1 MNAQNWIDW
10 AQKQLADLSMRLFRQ
25 GYQPARIEFLNQTN
39 VEFSEQFGYHLACL
53 NEAMDHMGVNP
64 DGYHHFED
72 FSRAKAA
79 LLEFTN
85 RNRERFLELDLRRT
99 A

>member
-1 MNAQNWIDW
+1 MNVQNWIDW
-10 AQKQLADLSMRLFRQ
+10 TQKQLADLSVRLFRQ

-39 VEFSEQFGYHLACL
+39 VEFREQFSLYLGRL
-53 NEAMDHMGVNP
+53 NEAMNHMGLNP

-72 FSRAKAA
+72 FSRAKSG
-79 LLEFTN
+79 LLAFTN

>member
-1 MNAQNWIDW
+1 MNEQNWIDW

-39 VEFSEQFGYHLACL
+39 TEFNEQFSTHLARL
-53 NEAMDHMGVNP
+53 NEAMDNMGLNP

-72 FSRAKAA
+72 FSRAKSA